1 MQSFIVLQTWCSLEQ
16 DLGHCNC
23 GPTNGLWQV
32 AGGQPE
38 SPKCIVNF
46 FSSSSLSDALLDRR
60 FEVIPSREPRPEV
73 SPDFCVVYCHSSF
86 MCQAN
91 KKQRKPHGATVV
103 GICMVLE
110 QSLVE
115 VCLEGLNGV
124 SMCPV
129 VWEWCMNACEKSV
142 RGLWG

>member
-1 MQSFIVLQTWCSLEQ
+1 MHTVFVIMMHTSLPLQLAILLQ
-16 DLGHCNC
+16 K
-23 GPTNGLWQV
+23 Q
-32 AGGQPE
+32 
-38 SPKCIVNF
+38 
-46 FSSSSLSDALLDRR
+46 ALLLQSENLKTMFSMRR
-60 FEVIPSREPRPEV
+60 
-73 SPDFCVVYCHSSF
+73 
-86 MCQAN
+86 Q
-91 KKQRKPHGATVV
+91 VV